1 MGARRGILWAAGGA
15 AAAAAVLT
23 LSPGTYAWL
32 RRLAGHDD
40 DRDHYED
47 AAAAFDAGADADA
60 VDDGDAGPDEGLR
73 MSLRARL
80 AESAAAEAA
89 LADVREENAAASGL
103 EAPLDRPDDG
113 EVASARERMRTRTRE
128 ARRRIADAGP
138 KAQAAE
144 EA

>member
-15 AAAAAVLT
+15 AATAAVLT

-32 RRLAGHDD
+32 RRLAGHED
-40 DRDHYED
+40 DREHYED
-47 AAAAFDAGADADA
+47 AALASDGGAASASEADD
-60 VDDGDAGPDEGLR
+60 GPDEGLR

-89 LADVREENAAASGL
+89 LAEVREENAAASGL
-103 EAPLDRPDDG
+103 EAPPDRPDDG
-113 EVASARERMRTRTRE
+113 EVTSARERMRTRSRD

-138 KAQAAE
+138 KAQ

>member
-32 RRLAGHDD
+32 RRLAGHGD

-47 AAAAFDAGADADA
+47 AATAFDAGAEAA
-60 VDDGDAGPDEGLR
+60 DDGGAGPDEGLR

-89 LADVREENAAASGL
+89 LADVREENAAASGVV
-103 EAPLDRPDDG
+103 APLDRPDDG
-113 EVASARERMRTRTRE
+113 EVASARERMRTRTRD

>member
-47 AAAAFDAGADADA
+47 AGLGSDGADAGVDA
-60 VDDGDAGPDEGLR
+60 TNDGPDEGLR

-89 LADVREENAAASGL
+89 LADVQQENAAASGL
-103 EAPLDRPDDG
+103 DAPLDRPDDG
-113 EVASARERMRTRTRE
+113 DVASARERMRTRTRE
-128 ARRRIADAGP
+128 ARRRIAEAGP
-138 KAQAAE
+138 TAQAAE
-144 EA
+144 EG